1 MNVIGDLLIGG
12 IATLSLTAAL
22 FFLQFYRATR
32 DRFFVYFALSFALE
46 GLNRVL
52 LYLAVGLNEDAP
64 IYYVIRLVAY
74 GLIIVAI
81 AGKNRRS
88 DQRNRPGA

>member
-12 IATLSLTAAL
+12 IATMSLIAAL

-52 LYLAVGLNEDAP
+52 LYLAATAAP
-64 IYYVIRLVAY
+64 MTPTITASEAVIGRW
-74 GLIIVAI
+74 
-81 AGKNRRS
+81 
-88 DQRNRPGA
+88 